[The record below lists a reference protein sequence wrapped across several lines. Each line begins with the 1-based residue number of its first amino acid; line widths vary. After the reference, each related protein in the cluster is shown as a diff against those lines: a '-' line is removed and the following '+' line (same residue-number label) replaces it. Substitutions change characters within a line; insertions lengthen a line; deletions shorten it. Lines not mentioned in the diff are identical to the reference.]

1 MRGLRLQTVFLNV
14 TEVGS
19 DLIGRGKGL
28 QVGAPTV
35 MDSGWTVMD
44 NDFQLK
50 LPVSECFHA
59 F

>member
-1 MRGLRLQTVFLNV
+1 MFSNV

-28 QVGAPTV
+28 QVGAVTV